1 MADEKTFTREDVD
14 AAIAKAVAAV
24 QESVDRLEAKNEQ
37 LIGENRK
44 LKRGAEIKPEDLAAA
59 EDRADKAE
67 TALKEA
73 QKAAKDALKAKET
86 AETKLEAESKFTQKL
101 LIQDGLKSALIANGV
116 KDEDFLDSL
125 TAKFGSTA
133 SIVADGDQRKA
144 MLGDKPMADAI
155 KEWAA
160 SEAGK
165 KFVSAPA
172 NSGGGAGGGDR
183 NKGGGNVKT
192 MTRSQYNALDQ
203 NEKSALGPDMAKGE
217 LKIVDEAA

>member
-1 MADEKTFTREDVD
+1 MADDKTYTKAELD
-14 AAIAKAVAAV
+14 AAIEAATTKF
-24 QESVDRLEAKNEQ
+24 QESIDRLETKNAEIVAD
-37 LIGENRK
+37 LRK
-44 LKRGAEIKPEDLAAA
+44 ARKGAEIKPEDLQAA

-73 QKAAKDALKAKET
+73 QKAAKDATSAKEK
-86 AETKLEAESKFTQKL
+86 AEKALQAEQGFTQKL

-116 KDEDFLDSL
+116 KDEDFIDSL
-125 TAKFGSTA
+125 AAKFGATA
-133 SIVADGDQRKA
+133 SIVIDGDQRKA

-155 KEWAA
+155 KEWAG

-165 KFVSAPA
+165 KFVEAPA

-183 NKGGGNVKT
+183 SKGGGNVKT
-192 MTRSQYNALDQ
+192 MTRSAYDSMPQEDRASLMPQ
-203 NEKSALGPDMAKGE
+203 MVKGE

>member
-1 MADEKTFTREDVD
+1 MADEKTFTKEDVD

-24 QESVDRLEAKNEQ
+24 QESVDRLEKKNEE

-73 QKAAKDALKAKET
+73 QKAAKDATSAKEK
-86 AETKLEAESKFTQKL
+86 AEKALKDEQGFTQKL

-125 TAKFGSTA
+125 TAKFGATA
-133 SIVADGDQRKA
+133 SIAIDGDQRKA

-155 KEWAA
+155 KEWAG

-165 KFVSAPA
+165 KFVSAPT

-183 NKGGGNVKT
+183 TKGSNVKT
-192 MTRSQYNALDQ
+192 MTRSAYDALDQ
-203 NEKSALGPDMAKGE
+203 NAKAELGPQMAKRE
-217 LKIVDEAA
+217 LTIIDDAA